1 MSRLA
6 IDGGGPVRT
15 VPFPPRITLDE
26 TELDAVTGLIK
37 RCIAGEATLNRYG
50 GTQVDEFEREFA
62 AYYGAKYATGLSS
75 GTGAIHAA
83 LGALDL
89 DAGSEIISSP
99 ITDAGAVMP
108 ILLQQ
113 CIPVFADADAETLNL
128 DPESLRERITA
139 RTRAVICG
147 HLAGQPCDMDRIM
160 EIAQEYGLIVIED
173 CSQAHAALY
182 RGRQAGS
189 IGHMAVFSLMSDKHI
204 TAGGQAGMLIT
215 NNEDYYWNAKQF
227 ADRGKSLNSPEQRN
241 IMLGLNYRMTEL
253 DAVIGRCQ
261 LTKLPQ
267 FVARRRTYVDQVH
280 EHIAALES
288 VRPYKVIEGAES
300 SWWFGLLRVDDERLT
315 VSTHQFGRAVREE
328 GVPCGNSYNSIIA
341 DEPVIRER
349 RTFGRSGI
357 PWTCAPHSRE
367 PREPRLPNARRA
379 FDTHIAFRVHECLTE
394 SEARDFAAALA
405 KVEAEYLR

>member
-83 LGALDL
+83 LGALDM
-89 DAGSEIISSP
+89 DAGSEVISSP

-113 CIPVFADADAETLNL
+113 CIPVFADAEAETLNM

-215 NNEDYYWNAKQF
+215 NN
-227 ADRGKSLNSPEQRN
+227 G
-241 IMLGLNYRMTEL
+241 
-253 DAVIGRCQ
+253 
-261 LTKLPQ
+261 
-267 FVARRRTYVDQVH
+267 
-280 EHIAALES
+280 
-288 VRPYKVIEGAES
+288 
-300 SWWFGLLRVDDERLT
+300 
-315 VSTHQFGRAVREE
+315 
-328 GVPCGNSYNSIIA
+328 
-341 DEPVIRER
+341 
-349 RTFGRSGI
+349 
-357 PWTCAPHSRE
+357 
-367 PREPRLPNARRA
+367 
-379 FDTHIAFRVHECLTE
+379 
-394 SEARDFAAALA
+394 
-405 KVEAEYLR
+405 

>member
-15 VPFPPRITLDE
+15 APFPPRITLDE
-26 TELDAVTGLIK
+26 TELEAVTGLIE
-37 RCIAGEATLNRYG
+37 RCMAGEATLNRYG

-113 CIPVFADADAETLNL
+113 CIPVFADAEAETLNM

-160 EIAQEYGLIVIED
+160 EIAQEHGLIVIED
-173 CSQAHAALY
+173 CSQAHDALY

-227 ADRGKSLNSPEQRN
+227 ADRGKTLNSPEQRN

-261 LTKLPQ
+261 LKKLPQ

-300 SWWFGLLRVDDERLT
+300 SWWFGLLRVDDEKLT
-315 VSTHQFGRAVREE
+315 VSTHQLGQAVREE
-328 GVPCGNSYNSIIA
+328 GVPCGDSYNSIIA
-341 DEPVIRER
+341 DEPVIRDR
-349 RTFGRSGI
+349 RTFGRSGL
-357 PWTCAPHSRE
+357 PWTFSPRSRE
-367 PREPRLPNARRA
+367 SGEPELPNARRA

-394 SEARDFAAALA
+394 IEARDFAAALA

>member
-1 MSRLA
+1 MSGLA
-6 IDGGGPVRT
+6 IDGGKPVRT

-37 RCIAGEATLNRYG
+37 RCMTGKATLNRYG
-50 GTQVDEFEREFA
+50 GIQVDEFEKEFA
-62 AYYGAKYATGLSS
+62 EYFGAKYATGVSS

-83 LGALDL
+83 LGALHL

-108 ILLQQ
+108 ILLED
-113 CIPVFADADAETLNL
+113 CIPVFADAEPETLNM
-128 DPESLRERITA
+128 DPDSLRERITP
-139 RTRAVICG
+139 RTRAVICA

-160 EIAQEYGLIVIED
+160 AIAREYGLIVIED
-173 CSQAHAALY
+173 CSQAHDALY
-182 RGRQAGS
+182 RGRKAGS
-189 IGHMAVFSLMSDKHI
+189 IGHIAVFSLMSDKHI

-215 NNEDYYWNAKQF
+215 NNEDHYWNAKQF
-227 ADRGKSLNSPEQRN
+227 ADRGKSLRSPEHRN

-261 LTKLPQ
+261 LKKLPH

-280 EHIAALES
+280 QHIAALKS

-300 SWWFGLLRVDDERLT
+300 SWWFGLLRVDQERLT
-315 VSTHQFGRAVREE
+315 VSKRQFRRAVREE
-328 GVPCGNSYNSIIA
+328 GVPCGDSYNSIIA
-341 DEPVIRER
+341 DEPVIQDR
-349 RTFGRSGI
+349 RSFGRRGI
-357 PWTCAPHSRE
+357 PRTGDPHSRE
-367 PREPRLPNARRA
+367 APEPQLPNARRA
-379 FDTHIAFRVHECLTE
+379 LDTHIAFRVHECLTE
-394 SEARDFAAALA
+394 IEARDFAAALA